1 MCSSDLVREYFV
13 LEWLEAM
20 VLYFQYSFPGIEHTL
35 SGLKAYLDNL
45 PGWTRDKA
53 AVKTW
58 VLQNK
63 WNIAADEYTREVQA
77 KGGTIPK
84 VFDKEGKET
93 LAPQALAR
101 IQEIANSKF
110 DFFEF
115 KRAYDRGLTDAQGKA
130 IPGQDQ
136 DTLLQHGYITMQLV
150 RSFNS
155 LSDTYG
161 YIIKTAQAEVDM
173 ADVFLNRRI
182 LMVLLPALEKAP
194 AELSNLGKIIVATLK
209 TTMAIGPQ

>member
-1 MCSSDLVREYFV
+1 MREPQR
-13 LEWLEAM
+13 LGRSAIGGGALGWLEAM

-84 VFDKEGKET
+84 T
-93 LAPQALAR
+93 Q
-101 IQEIANSKF
+101 
-110 DFFEF
+110 
-115 KRAYDRGLTDAQGKA
+115 
-130 IPGQDQ
+130 
-136 DTLLQHGYITMQLV
+136 
-150 RSFNS
+150 
-155 LSDTYG
+155 
-161 YIIKTAQAEVDM
+161 
-173 ADVFLNRRI
+173 
-182 LMVLLPALEKAP
+182 
-194 AELSNLGKIIVATLK
+194 
-209 TTMAIGPQ
+209 